1 MARTI
6 SLYDAATSRGRLIR
20 QGEIVQLVMDG
31 AGAFVCSAQ
40 DFMTAQKWAQAKT
53 ASTNLIT
60 DRGRFIEKIEILI
73 ARPNSFVATR
83 GSQEPLTRLAKA
95 MKMSGYDMG
104 EWMLPPEVKEA
115 LKPKLPVFKSQE
127 EKDAEK
133 AAALAAAATA
143 PAAQP
148 AKD

>member
-1 MARTI
+1 MARTM
-6 SLYDAATSRGRLIR
+6 SLFEAATNKGRLMR

-31 AGAFVCSAQ
+31 AGAFVCSAA
-40 DFMTAQKWAQAKT
+40 DFMTAQKWAQSKT
-53 ASTNLIT
+53 ASTNLVT

-133 AAALAAAATA
+133 AAAAAAA
-143 PAAQP
+143 AAESTP
-148 AKD
+148 PP